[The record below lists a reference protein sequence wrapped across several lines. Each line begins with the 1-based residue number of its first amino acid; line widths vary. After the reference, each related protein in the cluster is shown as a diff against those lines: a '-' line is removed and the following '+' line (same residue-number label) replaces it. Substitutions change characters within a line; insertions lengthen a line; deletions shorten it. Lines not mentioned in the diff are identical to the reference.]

1 MAYPDLYHDESI
13 LLNAQNVKVKSVS
26 FEAILTNR
34 RLILVDSKKHL
45 IPPQEILLAT
55 LRNVEE
61 GENAIR
67 DPTITLSLITS
78 SGATR
83 QMILTFTKTS
93 GGERK
98 RECDEWIGILKQHLS
113 PVFQHPVQQDTPSSV
128 EPQQVPEHEEPVP
141 PRSEV
146 GGAPTIQAPKKKIEI
161 SRPMKK
167 IVDSVPAMPKPI
179 ETTSLPTGSFCNR
192 CGNRVPPESAFCN
205 RCGTPVVQESDLGTP
220 AAETAPVPVPPQV
233 IPQEVA
239 PAPVV
244 PQVQVPLPPVFGAAA
259 DKKERP
265 IEQVIHSIEPLIE
278 DSVPRT
284 EPAPIIPKH
293 HPIPQAG
300 HIPEVT
306 QPETSISDI
315 KWPVISTGDSPEVP
329 VTAPGAP
336 DLTTSASPGTSP
348 GRKRSRYLVAGVLA
362 IIIIAVVAGVFLF
375 VHPLAGGNTP
385 TPAVTPTPLPVT
397 VATTVATPTPS
408 PVPTTVSAVV
418 TPIPSSTPQVIIPST
433 GVWVRVVYPHN
444 FAGSVGTPGS
454 LTEVGGTGDQVYQ
467 ISTSVGTVIAN
478 IQKSDGSADSLLV
491 ELYKDGS
498 LVLQKSTNTPEGTVD
513 IQANLKP
520 SPTPTPT
527 PTLTKIPIPVTTTV
541 NTTATTTAT
550 H

>member
-55 LRNVEE
+55 LRDVEG

-98 RECDEWIGILKQHLS
+98 RECDEWIRILKQHLS
-113 PVFQHPVQQDTPSSV
+113 PVFQHPLQQDTQPSV
-128 EPQQVPEHEEPVP
+128 EPPHAPEHEEPVP

-146 GGAPTIQAPKKKIEI
+146 GGAPTVQAPKKKIEI

-167 IVDSVPAMPKPI
+167 IADSVPPMPKPI
-179 ETTSLPTGSFCNR
+179 ETTSLPTGSFCTR

-220 AAETAPVPVPPQV
+220 VAEKTPVPVPPQ
-233 IPQEVA
+233 IPAEEPA
-239 PAPVV
+239 PAPAV
-244 PQVQVPLPPVFGAAA
+244 PQIQVPVPPVFGTAA

-284 EPAPIIPKH
+284 EPAPIVPKH
-293 HPIPQAG
+293 HPIPQGG
-300 HIPEVT
+300 HPPVVA

-315 KWPVISTGDSPEVP
+315 KWPVISTGDSSVVP
-329 VTAPGAP
+329 VAAPGTP
-336 DLTTSASPGTSP
+336 VSPPPHLPVPSSGP
-348 GRKRSRYLVAGVLA
+348 RRSGYRLAGVLA
-362 IIIIAVVAGVFLF
+362 IIIIIVVAGVFLF
-375 VHPLAGGNTP
+375 ANPLSGRSTGNSS
-385 TPAVTPTPLPVT
+385 VTKAPLPVT
-397 VATTVATPTPS
+397 VATPVSRPTPS
-408 PVPTTVSAVV
+408 PVRTTV
-418 TPIPSSTPQVIIPST
+418 PSCRNPDPF
-433 GVWVRVVYPHN
+433 HN
-444 FAGSVGTPGS
+444 TACRNSEYRCLGPG
-454 LTEVGGTGDQVYQ
+454 
-467 ISTSVGTVIAN
+467 
-478 IQKSDGSADSLLV
+478 LV
-491 ELYKDGS
+491 CQYFCRIRG
-498 LVLQKSTNTPEGTVD
+498 N
-513 IQANLKP
+513 ARKP
-520 SPTPTPT
+520 DRNWR
-527 PTLTKIPIPVTTTV
+527 LW
-541 NTTATTTAT
+541 
-550 H
+550 